1 MYISHVSN
9 HLAIMIVVSKAT
21 EADLSRATQ
30 QPHIRHYF
38 NDQHIFNISSHLFSR
53 ASVLRYVFIFC
64 SNFLRPALLLSC
76 GGVAVVVVRFDQGD
90 IDFYSLRAL
99 HYHFAQVQFAV
110 RVPDLWTGMLSLPRC
125 CCTLHCRHP
134 ARWRRRPRHQH
145 RHCRHYYYCW
155 WCSVDAGCTL
165 IWFLFPK
172 TSGVLHVTGV
182 SASFIALQ
190 NCNLENGGRVAWHQ

>member
-1 MYISHVSN
+1 MLVIISRSWSSSQKRQKQTWAELHSN
-9 HLAIMIVVSKAT
+9 HIFDIILTIST
-21 EADLSRATQ
+21 SSTSH
-30 QPHIRHYF
+30 HIYF
-38 NDQHIFNISSHLFSR
+38 LVRPSFLTFS
-53 ASVLRYVFIFC
+53 FFC

-172 TSGVLHVTGV
+172 TSDVLYVTGV

>member
-76 GGVAVVVVRFDQGD
+76 GVVAVVVVRFDQGD

-110 RVPDLWTGMLSLPRC
+110 RVSDLGTVMLTLPPLLLLYVALSSSCSMTTTTTSTSSLPSLLLLLMMLR
-125 CCTLHCRHP
+125 
-134 ARWRRRPRHQH
+134 
-145 RHCRHYYYCW
+145 
-155 WCSVDAGCTL
+155 
-165 IWFLFPK
+165 
-172 TSGVLHVTGV
+172 
-182 SASFIALQ
+182 
-190 NCNLENGGRVAWHQ
+190 

>member
-1 MYISHVSN
+1 
-9 HLAIMIVVSKAT
+9 MIVVSKAT

-53 ASVLRYVFIFC
+53 ASVLPYVFIFC

-76 GGVAVVVVRFDQGD
+76 GRVAVVVVRFDQGD

-110 RVPDLWTGMLSLPRC
+110 RVPVRC
-125 CCTLHCRHP
+125 IVVILLDDDDDHDINIVIAVIIIIADDAP
-134 ARWRRRPRHQH
+134 LMQVAR
-145 RHCRHYYYCW
+145 
-155 WCSVDAGCTL
+155 
-165 IWFLFPK
+165 
-172 TSGVLHVTGV
+172 
-182 SASFIALQ
+182 
-190 NCNLENGGRVAWHQ
+190 

>member
-1 MYISHVSN
+1 MLVIISQSWSSSQKRQKQTWAELHSN
-9 HLAIMIVVSKAT
+9 HIFDIILTISTSSTSHHIYFLVRPSFLTFSFFVRTFKGLHSFCLVVESPL
-21 EADLSRATQ
+21 LSYALIRATLTF
-30 QPHIRHYF
+30 ILCVLCIITLRKF
-38 NDQHIFNISSHLFSR
+38 NL
-53 ASVLRYVFIFC
+53 
-64 SNFLRPALLLSC
+64 
-76 GGVAVVVVRFDQGD
+76 
-90 IDFYSLRAL
+90 
-99 HYHFAQVQFAV
+99 QFAFLIWG
-110 RVPDLWTGMLSLPRC
+110 RWCCRCRRC

-134 ARWRRRPRHQH
+134 ARWRRPRHQH

>member
-1 MYISHVSN
+1 
-9 HLAIMIVVSKAT
+9 MIVFSKAT

-64 SNFLRPALLLSC
+64 SNILRPALLLSC

-110 RVPDLWTGMLSLPRC
+110 RVPDLGTVMLSLQP
-125 CCTLHCRHP
+125 LLLLYV
-134 ARWRRRPRHQH
+134 ALSSS
-145 RHCRHYYYCW
+145 
-155 WCSVDAGCTL
+155 CSMTTTTT
-165 IWFLFPK
+165 
-172 TSGVLHVTGV
+172 TSTSSLP
-182 SASFIALQ
+182 SL
-190 NCNLENGGRVAWHQ
+190 LLLLMMLR